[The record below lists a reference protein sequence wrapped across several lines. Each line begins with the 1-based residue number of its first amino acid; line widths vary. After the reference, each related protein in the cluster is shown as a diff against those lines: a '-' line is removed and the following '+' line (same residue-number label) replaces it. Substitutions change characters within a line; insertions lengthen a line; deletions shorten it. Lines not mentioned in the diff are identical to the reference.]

1 MMFSKDTL
9 VSILVIIM
17 LVAGGAY
24 YLRQQSSKPT
34 PSTPF
39 LTPTITPTSTAT
51 HTTTST
57 PTETPTPTQTPTTSI
72 SSDRYLFIEYQTHIR
87 GELIEGNYPGK
98 MIDFPTYS
106 FYPENRTLEGWMNFA
121 INDSL
126 KVIYGSGTSLSGAA
140 GSGAASM
147 LSGVYELPH
156 EDEKL
161 KILKVDS
168 DGTAHLEYNSLPITL
183 KSGEEWT
190 NITTRVDVQQ
200 FDSNKGTAKLTITEK
215 IMNHGFV
222 NRSNLINTQR

>member
-9 VSILVIIM
+9 VSILVIII

-34 PSTPF
+34 PTTPF
-39 LTPTITPTSTAT
+39 LTSTITPTSTVT

-57 PTETPTPTQTPTTSI
+57 PTETSTSTQTPTTSI
-72 SSDRYLFIEYQTHIR
+72 SSDRYLFIEYYTYTH
-87 GELIEGNYPGK
+87 GELIEGNYPMK

-106 FYPENRTLEGWMNFA
+106 FDPKTGTLEGWINFT

-126 KVIYGSGTSLSGAA
+126 KVIYGSGSSLSGAA

-147 LSGVYELPH
+147 LSGVYKLPH

-161 KILKVDS
+161 RILKIDS
-168 DGTAHLEYNSLPITL
+168 DGTAHVEYNGLPITL
-183 KSGEEWT
+183 KGGEEWT
-190 NITTRVDVQQ
+190 NVTTKVDMQQ
-200 FDSNKGTAKLTITEK
+200 FDSNKGIAKLTITEK
-215 IMNHGFV
+215 VMNHGFID
-222 NRSNLINTQR
+222 RSKITNTQP